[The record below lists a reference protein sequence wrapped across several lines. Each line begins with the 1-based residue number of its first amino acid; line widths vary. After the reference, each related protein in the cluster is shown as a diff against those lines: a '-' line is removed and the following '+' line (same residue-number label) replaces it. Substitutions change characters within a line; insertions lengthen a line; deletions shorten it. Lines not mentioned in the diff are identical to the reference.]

1 MGYLDTASEGLG
13 AAGAIPN
20 PASPFL
26 LAGAFG
32 AKLAAGLLG
41 NRSEKR
47 RKARIT
53 QLQLEALR
61 PLENRLVQAN
71 FGASQSEGSLLNA
84 LTQRTLVGLAD
95 RGVLN
100 GSGAAGEVAG
110 AIAPVEAARQ
120 NRLDELTARIASI
133 KANIYGDSAT
143 PGMEDAFAGSLG
155 SLGNLLAYKYGR
167 GGTTAGATTGTPAE
181 GGVQTDQNNLRT
193 LDPAGFGQ
201 DQLAME
207 MQKRAQRK
215 RPQDPNQRAA

>member
-1 MGYLDTASEGLG
+1 VGYLDTASEGLG
-13 AAGAIPN
+13 VAGAIPS

-41 NRSEKR
+41 NRAEKR

-53 QLQLEALR
+53 QLQLEALK
-61 PLENRLVQAN
+61 PMEDRLRQAS

-84 LTQRTLVGLAD
+84 LTQRTLIGLAE
-95 RGVLN
+95 RGVLS

-110 AIAPVEAARQ
+110 AIAPVEQARQ

-133 KANIYGDSAT
+133 KSSIYGDSAT

-155 SLGNLLAYKYGR
+155 SLGNLLAYKYSR
-167 GGTTAGATTGTPAE
+167 GNQAGATAGTPAE